1 MVAQDNLLKER
12 VQKHG
17 QVSQNKVQK
26 KVESAYISAYYK
38 LSFTAAYQ
46 RSNTGMIVNL

>member
-1 MVAQDNLLKER
+1 MVPQDNLPKER

-26 KVESAYISAYYK
+26 KVESAYISAYY
-38 LSFTAAYQ
+38 LSFTVAYQ